1 MKPIKKC
8 AMIIPATIYSVKF
21 ESALIIVVLSKL
33 QLNYMI
39 VSYKG
44 YI

>member
-1 MKPIKKC
+1 MNPIKKC

-21 ESALIIVVLSKL
+21 ESSLIVIVLTNLSTYHKS
-33 QLNYMI
+33 I
-39 VSYKG
+39 SYKG

>member
-21 ESALIIVVLSKL
+21 ESSLMTVVLTKL
-33 QLNYMI
+33 KIQYLNI
-39 VSYKG
+39 SYKG